1 MARASLRF
9 ASDLLRRLGEELTPS
24 PVNGIIELVKNAYDA
39 DATACTVTF
48 VQPRI
53 VRGKLREYGRLTIED
68 NGDGMNLKDFR
79 DGWLILGRSRKRA
92 DRPTRRGRRPVGDK
106 GLGRLTA
113 LRLGRTVSVVSR
125 PRGRGGREYTLNID
139 WKRFERSVTP
149 NQVALD
155 IRSKVAA
162 SNRPPGTTIVI
173 DWIERPLSAVEME
186 LLRRGLRLI
195 ANPFVAA
202 TDPFEVVLNVDDEA
216 ADIAMGEDAPLKAA
230 QFILEG
236 SVDARKRMQA
246 KLLDGDGQVLAQA
259 DNAGLKARF
268 KDASAKDL
276 VPVRF
281 RMWIYLLS
289 SEHYPGGKKQYRDV
303 RALLRAY
310 GGTHVFVDNIRVVP
324 YGDPGDDWVGMNA
337 MRAAS
342 PELTPTTQSAIGY
355 VALHAQPTLRQKT
368 DRSGF
373 LSSPTF
379 AALREFVRASIRWQ
393 QSVRVSRRTV
403 LEEDQ
408 ARKHLKEVKRAVD
421 DLTSVLKGLDEVNQ
435 AKANALVT
443 KLIELGNAQQ
453 KRLRRE
459 LELYRTMGTAGI
471 AASVFAHEA
480 ANNPLAN
487 LRGALESIRFKV
499 DQGGSEKLQ
508 AAVAPVIDRGL
519 QDVDGLESV
528 AKITLALVKA
538 RNRRQ
543 LKLNVTEVIAGVL
556 TIFKPYFTLHQVV
569 VSPPKAQ
576 RAAIFGSRA
585 ALECILVNLLT
596 NALQAFE
603 RHPPDV
609 ARIDIEVS
617 SDGKLVEVDVSDS
630 GPGIV
635 GIGMMDMWN
644 PGETTREEGTGLG
657 LAIVRTAARDL
668 GGKATARARSDLGGA
683 GFTISLPQVPE
694 T

>member
-39 DATACTVTF
+39 DATACTVTL

-53 VRGKLREYGRLTIED
+53 VRGKLREYGRLIIED
-68 NGDGMNLKDFR
+68 NGDGMSLKDFR
-79 DGWLILGRSRKRA
+79 DGWLILGRSRKHA
-92 DRPTRRGRRPVGDK
+92 DRPTRSGRHPVGDK

-113 LRLGRTVSVVSR
+113 LRLGRTVSVVSL
-125 PRGRGGREYTLNID
+125 PRGRSGREYTLNID

-149 NQVALD
+149 NQVTLD
-155 IRSKVAA
+155 IRSKVAG
-162 SNRPPGTTIVI
+162 SNRSPGTTITI
-173 DWIERPLSAVEME
+173 EWIERPLSTAELE
-186 LLRRGLRLI
+186 LLQRGLRLI

-202 TDPFEVVLNVDDEA
+202 TDHFDVVLNVDGEA
-216 ADIAMGEDAPLKAA
+216 TDIAMGEDAPLKAA

-246 KLLDGDGQVLAQA
+246 KLLDGNGQVLAQA
-259 DNAGLKARF
+259 DNADLKTRF
-268 KDASAKDL
+268 KDVSARDL

-281 RMWIYLLS
+281 RMWIFLLS
-289 SEHYPGGKKQYRDV
+289 SEYYPGGKKQYRDV

-355 VALHAQPTLRQKT
+355 VAVRAQPALRQKT

-393 QSVRVSRRTV
+393 QSVRVSRRTA

-408 ARKHLKEVKRAVD
+408 TRKHQKEVKKVVE
-421 DLTSVLKGLDEVNQ
+421 DLASILTGLDETNQ
-435 AKANALVT
+435 AKANALIT

-499 DQGGSEKLQ
+499 DRAGSQKLQ

-519 QDVDGLESV
+519 KDVDGLESV

-543 LKLNVTEVIAGVL
+543 LKLNVTDVISGVL
-556 TIFKPYFTLHQVV
+556 TIFKPYFTLHKVV

-576 RAAIFGSRA
+576 RTAIFGSRA

-617 SDGKLVEVDVSDS
+617 SNGKLVEIDVSDS
-630 GPGIV
+630 GPGIL
-635 GIGMMDMWN
+635 GISMMDMWN

-668 GGKATARARSDLGGA
+668 GGKATARTHSDLGGA

>member
-1 MARASLRF
+1 
-9 ASDLLRRLGEELTPS
+9 
-24 PVNGIIELVKNAYDA
+24 
-39 DATACTVTF
+39 
-48 VQPRI
+48 
-53 VRGKLREYGRLTIED
+53 
-68 NGDGMNLKDFR
+68 
-79 DGWLILGRSRKRA
+79 
-92 DRPTRRGRRPVGDK
+92 
-106 GLGRLTA
+106 
-113 LRLGRTVSVVSR
+113 
-125 PRGRGGREYTLNID
+125 
-139 WKRFERSVTP
+139 
-149 NQVALD
+149 
-155 IRSKVAA
+155 
-162 SNRPPGTTIVI
+162 
-173 DWIERPLSAVEME
+173 
-186 LLRRGLRLI
+186 
-195 ANPFVAA
+195 
-202 TDPFEVVLNVDDEA
+202 
-216 ADIAMGEDAPLKAA
+216 
-230 QFILEG
+230 
-236 SVDARKRMQA
+236 
-246 KLLDGDGQVLAQA
+246 
-259 DNAGLKARF
+259 
-268 KDASAKDL
+268 
-276 VPVRF
+276 
-281 RMWIYLLS
+281 MWIYLLS
-289 SEHYPGGKKQYRDV
+289 SEHYPGGRKQYRDV

-342 PELTPTTQSAIGY
+342 PELSPTTQSAIGY
-355 VALHAQPTLRQKT
+355 VAVHAQPALRQKT

-408 ARKHLKEVKRAVD
+408 TRKHLKEVKRVVE
-421 DLTSVLKGLDEVNQ
+421 DLGTVLTGLDQAGQ

-443 KLIELGNAQQ
+443 KLIDQGNAQQ

-499 DQGGSEKLQ
+499 DQAGSQMLL

-519 QDVDGLESV
+519 QDIDGLESV

-543 LKLNVTEVIAGVL
+543 VKLNVTDVIAGVL
-556 TIFKPYFTLHQVV
+556 TIFKPYFTLHQVT

-576 RAAIFGSRA
+576 RADIFGSRA

-603 RHPPDV
+603 RQPPDI
-609 ARIDIEVS
+609 ARIDIEVIS
-617 SDGKLVEVDVSDS
+617 NGKLVEIDVSDS

-635 GIGMMDMWN
+635 GPPMPM
-644 PGETTREEGTGLG
+644 T
-657 LAIVRTAARDL
+657 
-668 GGKATARARSDLGGA
+668 
-683 GFTISLPQVPE
+683 PE
-694 T
+694 TATSSQLLKVALTHEPVTRC